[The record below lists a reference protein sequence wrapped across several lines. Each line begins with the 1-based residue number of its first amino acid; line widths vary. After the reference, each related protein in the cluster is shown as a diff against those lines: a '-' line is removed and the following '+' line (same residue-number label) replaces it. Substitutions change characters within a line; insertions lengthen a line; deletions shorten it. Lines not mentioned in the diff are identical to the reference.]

1 MSHPVGNEANSA
13 ERSLGQLVASATA
26 EMSALVHDE
35 IALAKA
41 ELRQDVKR
49 GATGGAAV
57 SVAGVFALFSLPV
70 LSFAAAYGIHN
81 LGLGLAWSFLIV
93 GAAYLVL
100 AGLLALLA
108 VTKFKKVKPPER
120 SIASAKQTAAILGN
134 AKPHPRPAP
143 LAGVSADMKPL
154 TAVPADARPLPASAA
169 SVSVSEVSVSEVSV
183 SEKSG
188 ESGTGTVGRSSA

>member
-1 MSHPVGNEANSA
+1 MSDPGTSA

-49 GATGGAAV
+49 GVTGGAALI
-57 SVAGVFALFSLPV
+57 VAGVFVLFSLPV

-93 GAAYLVL
+93 GVAFLLL
-100 AGLLALLA
+100 AGGLALLA
-108 VTKFKKVKPPER
+108 VAKFKKVKPPEK
-120 SIASAKQTAAILGN
+120 SIASAKETAAVLQGV
-134 AKPHPRPAP
+134 KPHPRAP
-143 LAGVSADMKPL
+143 QEVVLVKVSGAEVGA
-154 TAVPADARPLPASAA
+154 TAR
-169 SVSVSEVSVSEVSV
+169 
-183 SEKSG
+183 
-188 ESGTGTVGRSSA
+188 

>member
-1 MSHPVGNEANSA
+1 MSDPGNSA
-13 ERSLGQLVASATA
+13 AITVTADRSLGQLVASATA

-49 GATGGAAV
+49 GAMGGA
-57 SVAGVFALFSLPV
+57 SLTVAGVFALFSLPV

-93 GAAYLVL
+93 GGAYLLL

-108 VTKFKKVKPPER
+108 MAKFKKVKPPER
-120 SIASAKQTAAILGN
+120 SIASAKETAAVLQGV
-134 AKPHPRPAP
+134 KPHTRPAQ
-143 LAGVSADMKPL
+143 AK
-154 TAVPADARPLPASAA
+154 
-169 SVSVSEVSVSEVSV
+169 VSV
-183 SEKSG
+183 
-188 ESGTGTVGRSSA
+188 

>member
-1 MSHPVGNEANSA
+1 MNAEAVGAD
-13 ERSLGQLVASATA
+13 RSLGQLVATATA

-49 GATGGAAV
+49 GAIGGAAITI
-57 SVAGVFALFSLPV
+57 AGVFALFSLPV

-93 GAAYLVL
+93 GVAFLVL

-108 VTKFKKVKPPER
+108 VSKFKKVKPPER
-120 SIASAKQTAAILGN
+120 SIASAKETAAVLQSV
-134 AKPHPRPAP
+134 KPHTR
-143 LAGVSADMKPL
+143 
-154 TAVPADARPLPASAA
+154 ASRDKMP
-169 SVSVSEVSVSEVSV
+169 V
-183 SEKSG
+183 
-188 ESGTGTVGRSSA
+188 

>member
-1 MSHPVGNEANSA
+1 MSDPGNSAANAVGA

-49 GATGGAAV
+49 GVIGGAAITI
-57 SVAGVFALFSLPV
+57 AGVFALFSLPV

-93 GAAYLVL
+93 GVAFLLL

-108 VTKFKKVKPPER
+108 VAKFKKVKPPER
-120 SIASAKQTAAILGN
+120 SIASAKQTAAVLQGV
-134 AKPHPRPAP
+134 KPHTRPAQ
-143 LAGVSADMKPL
+143 DK
-154 TAVPADARPLPASAA
+154 VP
-169 SVSVSEVSVSEVSV
+169 V
-183 SEKSG
+183 
-188 ESGTGTVGRSSA
+188 